1 MIYRLYEK
9 ILLRNLS
16 TLPEHICFMIS
27 EKDMLDAPDN
37 LYRTVEWC
45 RELGIGSVTFH
56 ISTTDPAR
64 LERCLPQIRRVS
76 SIAHLR
82 LHYREGTEVAGEGM
96 DVAVAIGKSG
106 REEIAACIRQM
117 AEEGVEP
124 DSVDE
129 DGGRPPD
136 RFPDLAVGLLRTL
149 LPGRQLGAAP
159 EGGFP
164 SRDPGLSV
172 QGAPFRQVMII
183 HLWDGEI
190 FTARGCLPG
199 GALRPGY
206 AHPAVR
212 SLSLI
217 RWS

>member
-45 RELGIGSVTFH
+45 RELGIRSVTFH
-56 ISTTDPAR
+56 IGTTDPAR

-82 LHYREGTEVAGEGM
+82 LHYLDRTEVAGEGM
-96 DVAVAIGKSG
+96 NVTVAIGKSG
-106 REEIAACIRQM
+106 REEIAACIRRM

-124 DSVDE
+124 DSVNE
-129 DGGRPPD
+129 DLLESYLTFRYE
-136 RFPDLAVGLLRTL
+136 PDLVIKTGGDHLTDFLIWQSVYSELFFLDVNWALLRRVDFL
-149 LPGRQLGAAP
+149 R
-159 EGGFP
+159 
-164 SRDPGLSV
+164 
-172 QGAPFRQVMII
+172 
-183 HLWDGEI
+183 
-190 FTARGCLPG
+190 
-199 GALRPGY
+199 ALRDFQSRARRFG
-206 AHPAVR
+206 R
-212 SLSLI
+212 
-217 RWS
+217 